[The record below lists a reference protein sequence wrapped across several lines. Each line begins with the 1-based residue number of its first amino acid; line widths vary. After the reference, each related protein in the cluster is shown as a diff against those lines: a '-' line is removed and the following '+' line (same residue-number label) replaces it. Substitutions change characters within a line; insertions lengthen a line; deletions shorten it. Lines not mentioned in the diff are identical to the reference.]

1 MKQWTAIQTR
11 LDDLEAIRPARAK
24 AAQRQALALLTNAEL
39 DQVQEFA
46 QSWDGDDAHV
56 EAVYAAHP
64 GTREA
69 MERLEVLGQMF
80 GVKWG

>member
-1 MKQWTAIQTR
+1 
-11 LDDLEAIRPARAK
+11 LDAIRPARAK

-39 DQVQEFA
+39 AQVQEFA
-46 QSWDGDDAHV
+46 QSWDGDDAHI

-69 MERLEVLGQMF
+69 MARLDGFGQRL
-80 GVKWG
+80 GVKWV